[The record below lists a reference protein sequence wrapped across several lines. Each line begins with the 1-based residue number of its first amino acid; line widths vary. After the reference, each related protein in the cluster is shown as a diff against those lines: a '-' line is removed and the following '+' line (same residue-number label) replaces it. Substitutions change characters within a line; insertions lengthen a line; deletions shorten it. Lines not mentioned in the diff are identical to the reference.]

1 MNLYKVQYLNA
12 DGGYI
17 STQYIP
23 APSAAEA
30 VDRVRY
36 EDEYGNA
43 YNITAN
49 KVTLDGPFSYEVKDR
64 LKSPGRKLHERQMT
78 ELRRKMFERQMRKSG
93 KWPSTRRLKYD
104 YDFDA
109 YL

>member
-36 EDEYGNA
+36 EDEYEML
-43 YNITAN
+43 T
-49 KVTLDGPFSYEVKDR
+49 TS
-64 LKSPGRKLHERQMT
+64 
-78 ELRRKMFERQMRKSG
+78 RRTK
-93 KWPSTRRLKYD
+93 
-104 YDFDA
+104 
-109 YL
+109 